1 MPRGQNFELLK
12 LLYQNQM
19 ATGDP
24 FTSASPPADTDY
36 QPYDENQSDL
46 ASVGQTMAPPEEQ
59 LSQPVAKAPEVTQPD
74 RGESPKMSVGKTRLP
89 AYTGGK
95 AFVEGM
101 VKRGWTPAE
110 AAGAAG
116 NVHVESGFRPGIK
129 SSAPGENSFGFL
141 PWNHERLAGL
151 QNYAAKSG
159 KDWQDPETQMDY
171 IHMERTGDSVKFGG
185 SDERTAYKRAL
196 AGGGSP
202 ADIAARFGRYVERPK
217 DLSQSVKIRQ
227 AAAEQYAGMAQSGD
241 DEFTQIVRS
250 M

>member
-24 FTSASPPADTDY
+24 FSSASPADTDY

-59 LSQPVAKAPEVTQPD
+59 PPAPKPEATRPEAPT
-74 RGESPKMSVGKTRLP
+74 GEAEAPKFSVGKTRLP
-89 AYTGGK
+89 AYSGGK

-101 VKRGWTPAE
+101 VKRGWTPEE

-129 SSAPGENSFGFL
+129 SSVKNEQSFGFL
-141 PWNHERLAGL
+141 QWNHERLEGL
-151 QNYAAKSG
+151 KNYAAQNR

-171 IHMERTGDSVKFGG
+171 IHMERTGDSIKYGG
-185 SDERTAYKRAL
+185 SDERTAYRRAL

-202 ADIAARFGRYVERPK
+202 SEIAARFGRYVERPK
-217 DLSQSVKIRQ
+217 DLSQSVQIRQ
-227 AAAEQYAGMAQSGD
+227 AAAEQYAGMAQSGA